1 MTCSNDPN
9 KRKLILLII
18 VHQRW
23 FDQSH
28 TDVHIIT
35 VTDNGETTA
44 ATIRQNIKPFEHN
57 LVCVLVFCIV
67 NNMSSK

>member
-9 KRKLILLII
+9 KRKLISPTT
-18 VHQRW
+18 VHQEW

-35 VTDNGETTA
+35 VTANGETTA
-44 ATIRQNIKPFEHN
+44 VTIRQNIKPFEHN
-57 LVCVLVFCIV
+57 LLCVHTRILCR
-67 NNMSSK
+67 